1 MESND
6 KDLYQECDDI
16 VDNILNN
23 YASYS
28 NDEKMRKLYIEVGKL
43 LSKSPVFFY
52 ERDPQKQKE
61 IYDNYKIIKNREVV
75 CKSVV
80 FLFCDLAKKL
90 DLKCRPIECDDIE
103 NINFNHWALVYENEN
118 KKYLINPI
126 PDFYRVQMNSSTKSF
141 CHTEDYKFYQDEKF
155 DSMSDEYL
163 RQIDKSIGY
172 LKNDC
177 YTDELFEKLSEEM
190 QSSLGTFIVRT
201 SNYYQKYYLK
211 LLDLIKND
219 NLSIEEKMAEVEKM
233 DTNYDKNKPIIEDTF
248 QKKIIS
254 SKMKRAIH
262 GGAYKS
268 LRNTDSDMNK
278 SRYGADFVGSMDV
291 TNLKE
296 MKRDI
301 MLYKFNYLMKC
312 IPKYTTNLTG
322 YIENK
327 NFIDEL
333 SKMIFKSP
341 VEKECIHRHTV
352 VQEKDDGTKN
362 YYLMFAIKDPE
373 EDNSYYCFYDHNSKT
388 FEMPLEPISFM
399 MKHKM
404 SPLKDSSL
412 NEKIANEYKTSALA
426 VNTHFILD
434 SVGVKK

>member
-1 MESND
+1 MEDNN

-16 VDNILNN
+16 VNNILINCN
-23 YASYS
+23 SYS
-28 NDEKMRKLYIEVGKL
+28 NDEKLRKLYIEVGKL

-52 ERDPQKQKE
+52 ERDPEKQKE

-103 NINFNHWALVYENEN
+103 NINFNHWALVYENEG

-126 PDFYRVQMNSSTKSF
+126 PDFYRVQIGCSTKSF
-141 CHTEDYKFYQDEKF
+141 CHTEEYKFYQDEIF

-172 LKNDC
+172 LKDDC
-177 YTDELFEKLSEEM
+177 YTDELFEKFSEEM

-201 SNYYQKYYLK
+201 SDYYQEYYLK
-211 LLDLIKND
+211 LLDLIKDD
-219 NLSIEEKMAEVEKM
+219 NLIINEKLAEISKI
-233 DTNYDKNKPIIEDTF
+233 DTNYDKNKAIIEETL

-262 GGAYKS
+262 GGAYQS
-268 LRNTDSDMNK
+268 LKNTNSDMTK
-278 SRYGADFVGSMDV
+278 IRDGADFVGSMDV

-296 MKRDI
+296 MKKDI
-301 MLYKFNYLMKC
+301 MLYKFNYLMNC
-312 IPKYTTNLTG
+312 IPKYTTTLTG

-333 SKMIFKSP
+333 SKIIFKTP
-341 VEKECIHRHTV
+341 TEKECIHRHTV
-352 VQEKDDGTKN
+352 IKENDNNTKD

-373 EDNSYYCFYDHNSKT
+373 EDNSYYCFYDHKSKT

-399 MKHKM
+399 IEHRM
-404 SPLKDSSL
+404 SPLKSSSL
-412 NEKIANEYKTSALA
+412 NEKIANEYKTSILA